1 MYLNHFGLNEP
12 PFKIT
17 PLTEF
22 FYEGANRGATLEA
35 LVYAITQGEGIVK
48 VIGEVGSGKTMLCR
62 VLIERL
68 PPNIELIYL
77 SNPSLSR
84 DEILYAIADDL
95 NLDLGNNRVTV
106 IIRALQDA
114 LVEKYAQG
122 KQVVVL
128 VDEAH
133 AMPLETLEEIRLL
146 SNLESSRNKLLQI
159 VLFGQPELNENL
171 DISQMRQLKERI
183 THSFTLIPLVRTD
196 VREYLDFRM
205 RAAGYR
211 GPEIFN
217 PAALKLI
224 SNASEGLTRRIN
236 ILADKA
242 LLAAFAE
249 NTHSIEARHVKAA
262 IRDSEFKTK
271 RLPNRYAL
279 AFLSLLVGLAIGWG
293 WQFQSNTN
301 AQHYSA
307 ATAIPKPITPAPVMV
322 APTVVEPVSAVPLV
336 TASAVQQTASDINVV
351 QQPLPVNHA
360 AQVEPEK
367 VTISVAP
374 APTPSAVPASSNKK
388 NWVEERL
395 KKTPGFLGRHANES
409 YLIQLMLV
417 ESENAESLEKFLARA
432 ANLGEIEKIHVYKT
446 TIKSKPKLAVVY
458 GIYPSRTQAN
468 AALNDLPREFKTDD
482 PILRTVKGIKDE
494 IARDNQPLATLRPR

>member
-217 PAALKLI
+217 SAALKLI

-279 AFLSLLVGLAIGWG
+279 AFLSLLIGLVMGWG
-293 WQFQSNTN
+293 WQFQSNSNT
-301 AQHYSA
+301 QHYSA
-307 ATAIPKPITPAPVMV
+307 VTNMPKPITPAPVTI
-322 APTVVEPVSAVPLV
+322 APPAVEPVSAVPLA
-336 TASAVQQTASDINVV
+336 TASAVQQTTSDISVV
-351 QQPLPVNHA
+351 QQPLPANPV
-360 AQVEPEK
+360 AQIEPEK
-367 VTISVAP
+367 VTVSVAP
-374 APTPSAVPASSNKK
+374 APVPSAVPASSNKK

-395 KKTPGFLGRHANES
+395 KKTPDFLGRHANES

-458 GIYPSRTQAN
+458 GIYPSRAQAN

-494 IARDNQPLATLRPR
+494 IARDHQPLAALRPR